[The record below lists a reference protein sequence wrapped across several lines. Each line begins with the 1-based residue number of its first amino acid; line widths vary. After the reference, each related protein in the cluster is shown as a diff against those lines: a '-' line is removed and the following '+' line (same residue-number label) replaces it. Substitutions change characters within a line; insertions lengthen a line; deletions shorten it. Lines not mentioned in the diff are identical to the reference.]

1 MKLINNYMKKNNIT
15 FSFLNDIELV
25 LTALENG
32 DIEDAIKILEEIK
45 EEQENLLK
53 GYNPN

>member
-1 MKLINNYMKKNNIT
+1 MKKNNIT

-32 DIEDAIKILEEIK
+32 DVEDAINILKEIK

>member
-1 MKLINNYMKKNNIT
+1 MKKNNIT

-25 LTALENG
+25 LAALENG